1 MPLFRKGEMNSI
13 TKIARFSN
21 LSVGRRN
28 LKTTAIALSNAPS
41 TSPYKAAIQNFDPN
55 NYHIPVRPTTM
66 DDLMEPYGSW
76 KTAYEAERKSANL
89 HLLKGVLCLATTM
102 IIFFTSGITEGLL
115 MPNLDNIMEET
126 EPFNFDKEG
135 RVSV

>member
-1 MPLFRKGEMNSI
+1 MNSI
-13 TKIARFSN
+13 NKIART
-21 LSVGRRN
+21 LLIGRRS
-28 LKTTAIALSNAPS
+28 LKTVASSNAPS
-41 TSPYKAAIQNFDPN
+41 YNKVANFDPN

-76 KTAYEAERKSANL
+76 KTAYEAERKNANL
-89 HLLKGVLCLATTM
+89 HLLKGALCLMTTL
-102 IIFFTSGITEGLL
+102 IVFFTSGITEGLL